1 MKYNVI
7 IVLDESRNRSYYYS
21 YVAENGNIECTELP
35 PYADPNKARACY
47 WDAENTTWIYD
58 AEKYAEIV
66 AEQEALEAAAEQE
79 RLESEAVPSN
89 AELADAVMELAG
101 NDDLI
106 MDALSELADKIA
118 KMEGGE

>member
-7 IVLDESRNRSYYYS
+7 IALDESRDKSYYYS
-21 YVAENGNIECTELP
+21 YVAENGNIECKELP
-35 PYADPNKARACY
+35 PYADPAKARACY
-47 WDAENTTWIYD
+47 WDAENTTWVYD

-66 AEQEALEAAAEQE
+66 AEQEALKAATEQE
-79 RLESEAVPSN
+79 RLEAEAVPDNS
-89 AELADAVMELAG
+89 ELADAVMELAN
-101 NDDLI
+101 NDSLI

>member
-47 WDAENTTWIYD
+47 WDGKKWVFD
-58 AEKYAEIV
+58 ADKYAEIV
-66 AEQEALEAAAEQE
+66 AVQAAEKEAAEREAAEA
-79 RLESEAVPSN
+79 EAVPTN
-89 AELADAVMELAG
+89 AELAAGMMELG
-101 NDDLI
+101 DNVSVI
-106 MDALSELADKIA
+106 MEAVTEIAEEIAALK
-118 KMEGGE
+118 GGE